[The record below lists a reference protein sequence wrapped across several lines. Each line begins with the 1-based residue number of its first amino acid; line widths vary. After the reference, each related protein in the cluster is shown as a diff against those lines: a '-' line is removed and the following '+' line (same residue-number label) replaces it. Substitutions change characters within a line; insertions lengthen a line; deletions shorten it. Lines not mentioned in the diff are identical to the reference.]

1 MGDDKIP
8 PSPFF
13 IFSNWRIEPLVFEF
27 ALVSVSSLYPQV
39 PVSRDALRA
48 FDVVVFVVVLILL
61 HALSS
66 KRV

>member
-27 ALVSVSSLYPQV
+27 ALVSVSSFHPQV
-39 PVSRDALRA
+39 PVRRDAP
-48 FDVVVFVVVLILL
+48 
-61 HALSS
+61 
-66 KRV
+66 